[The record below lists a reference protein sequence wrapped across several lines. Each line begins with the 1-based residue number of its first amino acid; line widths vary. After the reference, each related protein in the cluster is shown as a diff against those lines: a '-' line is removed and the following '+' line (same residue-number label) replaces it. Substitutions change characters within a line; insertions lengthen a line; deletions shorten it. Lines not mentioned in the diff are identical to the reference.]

1 MSKNSV
7 IFKGRKD
14 GIHIVLDNELNF
26 EELSEILSEKV
37 KDATK
42 FFGGTKTSIV
52 FSGRTLSEQEESQLL
67 AIIAERSTLDIS
79 FVTAAQNTG
88 THTVIE
94 KIPPRVEVEIEKL
107 VSATD
112 NMTHF
117 HMGGLRS
124 GQAIR
129 YAGSIIVIGDVNPGA
144 EIIAEGNIIVIG
156 TLRGL
161 VHAGCMGNANCFVVA
176 LNLYPTQL
184 RISDIITYIPDEL
197 KKNSKKTLNPSHA
210 FIKDEQIYVAPLIE

>member
-1 MSKNSV
+1 MNKNSV
-7 IFKGRKD
+7 MFKGKKD
-14 GIHIVLDNELNF
+14 GINIVLDSELNF
-26 EELSEILSEKV
+26 EELRDIFNEKV
-37 KDATK
+37 KDANK
-42 FFGGTKTSIV
+42 FFGGTKTSIT
-52 FSGRTLSEQEESQLL
+52 FSGRILSEHEETELL
-67 AIIAERSTLDIS
+67 SIITERSKLDIS
-79 FVTAAQNTG
+79 FVNANSG
-88 THTVIE
+88 
-94 KIPPRVEVEIEKL
+94 KPIPKVAETKFEAL

-129 YAGSIIVIGDVNPGA
+129 YAGSVIVIGDVNPGA

-161 VHAGCMGNANCFVVA
+161 VHAGCAGNADCFVAA

-197 KKNSKKTLNPSHA
+197 KKSSKKNLNPSQA
-210 FIKDEQIYVAPLIE
+210 FIKDGQIYVALLVE